1 MASARSASSP
11 VIANTRSFACS
22 LRSFRCAEIDR
33 ARRPAARRR
42 SRTVVRD
49 AAPAAWM
56 RATSATISV
65 IARTNSPGR
74 SDSDVGLHHRGVSA
88 HLVQLHHL
96 LPGALTSSAQF
107 SASITSG
114 PQRAVILP
122 SVDGCGTVVP
132 SEIRQNRYQQIESA
146 TPGTTSHTPAV
157 AVLENITR
165 RWLDGIYGR
174 PSSGEKCA
182 RKALRRRIVQQL
194 VPAASSLQILV
205 SRLQDRLPECR
216 CGSWSPA

>member
-1 MASARSASSP
+1 MPDSRVRVCAITRPARSRMVSSSATAACSRPAAPSPWRCRWRRASTSTRVASPIMASARSASSP

-65 IARTNSPGR
+65 IARTNSPE
-74 SDSDVGLHHRGVSA
+74 SVGYATLASTTVVSA
-88 HLVQLHHL
+88 RTLVQLHHL
-96 LPGALTSSAQF
+96 LPGGLDQQRPVQRLDHL
-107 SASITSG
+107 G

-132 SEIRQNRYQQIESA
+132 SGIRQNRDQQIESA
-146 TPGTTSHTPAV
+146 TSRHNV
-157 AVLENITR
+157 S
-165 RWLDGIYGR
+165 Y
-174 PSSGEKCA
+174 PS
-182 RKALRRRIVQQL
+182 R
-194 VPAASSLQILV
+194 
-205 SRLQDRLPECR
+205 
-216 CGSWSPA
+216 